1 MHTLHP
7 DTHPEQASVKA
18 TVVPERLQKARTRA
32 QASSTNSET
41 SSSARDNALLG
52 VAAVIV
58 HTSDSDSDSPVYTLL
73 SVAEP
78 SAVTRVSV
86 AVDCRSA
93 EEVYTPQGSSMP
105 VVVVDV
111 GTRWTMTK
119 ASTEGALTE
128 HAMV

>member
-18 TVVPERLQKARTRA
+18 TVVPERLQKAQTRA

-58 HTSDSDSDSPVYTLL
+58 HTSDSDSPVYTLL

-111 GTRWTMTK
+111 GTRWTTTK
-119 ASTEGALTE
+119 ASTEAALTE